1 MLVISPSRTL
11 VSELSALV
19 GETVVLRGWV
29 HNRRDL
35 GGIQFLL
42 LRDRSGAVQCVF
54 ENTPIP
60 LFESCV
66 EVHGAVVENAKAPGG
81 LEVHGQTLNI
91 ITAATNP
98 PPIKTAKQEG
108 PPNPPTP
115 LRHAPPPPARS
126 PRRRGTPI
134 PTRCLSIATSRYVGS
149 RPKRS

>member
-1 MLVISPSRTL
+1 MPVISPSRTL

-66 EVHGAVVENAKAPGG
+66 EIHGTVVE
-81 LEVHGQTLNI
+81 
-91 ITAATNP
+91 
-98 PPIKTAKQEG
+98 
-108 PPNPPTP
+108 
-115 LRHAPPPPARS
+115 
-126 PRRRGTPI
+126 
-134 PTRCLSIATSRYVGS
+134 LSLIHI
-149 RPKRS
+149 